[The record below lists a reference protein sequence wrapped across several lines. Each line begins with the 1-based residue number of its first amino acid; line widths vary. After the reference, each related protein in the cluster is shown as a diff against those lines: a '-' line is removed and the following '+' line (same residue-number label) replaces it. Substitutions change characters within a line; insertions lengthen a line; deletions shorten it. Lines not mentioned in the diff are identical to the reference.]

1 MAHATSSSMPA
12 DQVDTL
18 IAQVADEHGLKIS
31 EQLAAA
37 MPGKNV
43 QSSATKE
50 DELIERMNKL
60 KSVA

>member
-1 MAHATSSSMPA
+1 MPA

-37 MPGKNV
+37 MPGKSV
-43 QSSATKE
+43 ATNTATRE
-50 DELIERMNKL
+50 DDLLERMNKL